1 MPSLHPNSPSLNP
14 NYKLS
19 FENSI
24 FDFDI
29 TNASQKAVKINNEMQ
44 SNNSENHI
52 QFFTATILYWQ
63 QLLKENRYKQ
73 IIIDSLRFL
82 TDEKRI
88 TVYAFVIMPNHI
100 HLLWKINEGHKRET
114 VQRDF
119 LRFTA
124 QKIKQDLQNTNSSD
138 LSKFYVNLS
147 DRQYQF
153 WERNALSID
162 IYSREVLEQKLD
174 YIHNNPLK
182 QKWLSETDDQACFY
196 SSASFYQ
203 QDDNCHWTFLTH
215 YMNAC

>member
-1 MPSLHPNSPSLNP
+1 
-14 NYKLS
+14 
-19 FENSI
+19 
-24 FDFDI
+24 
-29 TNASQKAVKINNEMQ
+29 MQ
-44 SNNSENHI
+44 SKNSENHI

-138 LSKFYVNLS
+138 LSKFYVKLS

-174 YIHNNPLK
+174 YIHNNPLQ